1 MTIRT
6 IQILERVQWFSLH
19 AAAYSMIAGAAVA
32 LLVLIAMVGLD
43 MIGWG

>member
-1 MTIRT
+1 MSPRT
-6 IQILERVQWFSLH
+6 DDILERVQWFSLH

-43 MIGWG
+43 IIG